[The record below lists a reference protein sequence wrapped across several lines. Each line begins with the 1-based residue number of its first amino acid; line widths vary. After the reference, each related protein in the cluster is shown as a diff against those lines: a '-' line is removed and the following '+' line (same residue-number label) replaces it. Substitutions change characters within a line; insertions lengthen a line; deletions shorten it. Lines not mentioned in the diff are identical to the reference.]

1 MSPARLR
8 LPPGGDVAPPARC
21 PKGGA
26 QHACDHHLDLLAAE
40 AVHAAMQR
48 ALTPIEDRASGR
60 PLDLDTCADLD
71 ELTRVTMA
79 LVVIGDSLVRSFNR
93 PPSEVIDRASPI

>member
-1 MSPARLR
+1 
-8 LPPGGDVAPPARC
+8 
-21 PKGGA
+21 
-26 QHACDHHLDLLAAE
+26 
-40 AVHAAMQR
+40 MQR

-93 PPSEVIDRASPI
+93 PLSEVIDRASPI